1 MKSNKPTGMLKVR
14 LKALKNN
21 PYAILSYSKKKPCRS
36 RIERAVEGK
45 HTLRNPLPEHIR
57 NSLEDIK
64 YLELQKSL
72 LDPDDD
78 CKSKEIAQHIYH
90 LKKQVK
96 NERQTIKFD

>member
-21 PYAILSYSKKKPCRS
+21 PYATLPCNKKKPCRS
-36 RIERAVEGK
+36 RIERAIEGK
-45 HTLRNPLPEHIR
+45 HTLRSPPPENIR

-72 LDPDDD
+72 LDPTDD
-78 CKSKEIAQHIYH
+78 CKLKEISQHIHH

-96 NERQTIKFD
+96 NERQTIRFD